1 MNLPESGWKGYGR
14 PDHPRKAPT
23 YLNRNRPQLD
33 AVAMHEWH
41 AEVAEYRL
49 RHCGIK
55 PELLAYIRGIGE
67 SVR

>member
-1 MNLPESGWKGYGR
+1 MTLPESGWKGYGR
-14 PDHPRKAPT
+14 PGHPYSKPHV
-23 YLNRNRPQLD
+23 D

-55 PELLAYIRGIGE
+55 PELLAYLRGIGE
-67 SVR
+67 TVR

>member
-1 MNLPESGWKGYGR
+1 MTLPESGWKGYGR
-14 PDHPRKAPT
+14 PDHPYSK
-23 YLNRNRPQLD
+23 PQTD

-55 PELLAYIRGIGE
+55 PELLAYLRGIGE

>member
-1 MNLPESGWKGYGR
+1 MTLPKSGWKGYGR
-14 PDHPRKAPT
+14 PDHPRSKPIA
-23 YLNRNRPQLD
+23 D

-55 PELLAYIRGIGE
+55 PELLAYLRGIGE

>member
-1 MNLPESGWKGYGR
+1 MPPVKR
-14 PDHPRKAPT
+14 
-23 YLNRNRPQLD
+23 LD